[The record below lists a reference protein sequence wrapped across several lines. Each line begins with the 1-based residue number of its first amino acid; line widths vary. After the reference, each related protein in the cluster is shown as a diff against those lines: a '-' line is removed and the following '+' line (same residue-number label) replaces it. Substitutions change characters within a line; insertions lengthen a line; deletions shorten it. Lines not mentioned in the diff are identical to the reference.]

1 MTEPAEIPQEPRKF
15 SLADL
20 KYDLP
25 TERIAQQPPV
35 NRDDA
40 RLLVLNRGTGAAQDG
55 RITDLPGLLEP
66 GDLLVLNDT
75 KVIPAKFTLFRE
87 TGGRVRGLF
96 LEEQELG
103 QWRVMLEGSRRLRL
117 SERLVPNFDGAGDVS
132 LHLLESLGEGQWSVR
147 VEPLE
152 PAGVVLSRIG
162 QTPLPPYIKRAK
174 VDAAADQAD
183 RSRYQTVYAKNAGAV
198 AAPTAG
204 LHFTDALLQSVRGR
218 GVDTAFVTLHVGLGT
233 FRPIEAATIEAHVMH
248 HERFEISEPTAVAVN
263 TCKSRGGRIVAVGTT
278 CVRVLET
285 AVRRAADGELTAATG
300 ETDLFIYPPYAFGIV
315 DALMTNFHLPESTLL
330 AMVMAFGGIERVRRA
345 YQHAIDEAYRFFSY
359 GDAMLIY

>member
-1 MTEPAEIPQEPRKF
+1 MTEPAETPTEPTNF

-25 TERIAQQPPV
+25 EDRIAQQPPAG
-35 NRDDA
+35 REDA
-40 RLLVLNRGTGAAQDG
+40 RLLVVDRGTGALRDG
-55 RITDLPGLLEP
+55 RITDLPALLEP

-117 SERLVPNFDGAGDVS
+117 GERLAWNLDGAGDVS
-132 LHLLESLGEGQWSVR
+132 LTLLASLGEGHWSVR

-152 PAGVVLSRIG
+152 PSEVVLSRIG
-162 QTPLPPYIKRAK
+162 QTPLPPYIKRTG
-174 VDAAADQAD
+174 VDRAADQAD
-183 RSRYQTVYAKNAGAV
+183 RSRYQTVYAKSAGAV

-204 LHFTDALLQSVRGR
+204 LHFTDALLESVRGR
-218 GVDTAFVTLHVGLGT
+218 GVDIAFVTLHVGLGT
-233 FRPIEAATIEAHVMH
+233 FKPIEAATLEGHVMH
-248 HERFEISEPTAVAVN
+248 KERFEISERTAAMVN
-263 TCKSRGGRIVAVGTT
+263 ACKKRSGRVVAVGTT

-285 AVRRAADGELTAATG
+285 AVRRAADGELAAARG
-300 ETDLFIYPPYAFGIV
+300 ETDLFIYPPYAFGVV

-330 AMVMAFGGIERVRRA
+330 ALVMAFGGIERMRRT
-345 YQHAIDEAYRFFSY
+345 YQHAIDEAYRFYSY
-359 GDAMLIY
+359 GDAMLII